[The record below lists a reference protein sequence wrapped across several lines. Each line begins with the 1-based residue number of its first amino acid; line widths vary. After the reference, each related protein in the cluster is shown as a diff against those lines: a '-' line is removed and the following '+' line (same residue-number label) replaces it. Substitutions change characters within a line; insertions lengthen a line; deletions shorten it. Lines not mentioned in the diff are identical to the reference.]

1 MECEPLNK
9 GFSYKILTY
18 FVHLKMTK
26 DFKIDLGNKK
36 RIDTSLEQKRSI
48 SILLGAGF
56 SVPQGYPTG
65 KMVNESMQK
74 FDDFL

>member
-1 MECEPLNK
+1 
-9 GFSYKILTY
+9 
-18 FVHLKMTK
+18 MTK